1 MAVGRIRR
9 AAAVVP
15 KVAYSVKLRTGVAQA
30 ICLGKAASTPSWARP
45 LPVARCP
52 FLLRDARPPFRA
64 RGGVVSVLFRRAV
77 GTLDSDAAL
86 SMFGPQS

>member
-64 RGGVVSVLFRRAV
+64 RGVVSVLFRAV
-77 GTLDSDAAL
+77 GTLDGDAAL